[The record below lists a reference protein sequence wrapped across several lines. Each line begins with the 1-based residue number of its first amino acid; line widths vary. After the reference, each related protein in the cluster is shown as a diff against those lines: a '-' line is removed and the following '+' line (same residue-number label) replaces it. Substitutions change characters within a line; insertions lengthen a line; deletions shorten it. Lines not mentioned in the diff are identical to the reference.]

1 VKASLRML
9 ATLIQAMKHRE
20 LRGMTAA
27 GRKALL
33 VEGESA
39 SLFWASIPQVPVLAS
54 VPLAISAAW
63 NMAKVMCK

>member
-1 VKASLRML
+1 
-9 ATLIQAMKHRE
+9 MKHRE

-27 GRKALL
+27 GRMALL